1 MKNTIDNRNE
11 IRIEIPAGCFE
22 GNCSSCQYANYHDKD
37 SQGRVWCDSFNRYN
51 FSSDRN
57 GCFRYVRED

>member
-1 MKNTIDNRNE
+1 MKILRSVLEYLNNE
-11 IRIEIPAGCFE
+11 IKNEPPEID
-22 GNCSSCQYANYHDKD
+22 CSSCQYANYHDKD